1 MVQFFNQKRK
11 GFTMKYSL
19 ITLVLCF
26 TSIIVG
32 QEVKELSKMDKF
44 VSNVGEIVRF
54 EDYNLPDIVA
64 YNEKVTNKI
73 RVIVTG
79 KEKGYFFLI
88 QKKDKYDTKTAAI
101 AEDDLSDVI
110 SALDNLIENSNNE
123 KGGPDYLENKF
134 KTEDGFQ
141 IGYAK
146 GTSITWFITLEKY
159 GKSTILFDGFEGLK
173 SGLASAQEK
182 IKLLKQ

>member
-1 MVQFFNQKRK
+1 M
-11 GFTMKYSL
+11 
-19 ITLVLCF
+19 TLVLCF
-26 TSIIVG
+26 SSIAFG
-32 QEVKELSKMDKF
+32 QEEKELSKMDKF

-54 EDYNLPDIVA
+54 EDFNLPDIVA

-79 KEKGYFFLI
+79 KEKGYFFIL

-110 SALDNLIENSNNE
+110 SALNNLIEKSKNE
-123 KGGPDYLENKF
+123 KDGPDYLENKF

-146 GTSITWFITLEKY
+146 SNSITWFITLESY
-159 GKSTILFDGFEGLK
+159 GKSTILFDGYDGLL
-173 SGLASAQEK
+173 SGFTDAQSK
-182 IKLLKQ
+182 IETLKQ